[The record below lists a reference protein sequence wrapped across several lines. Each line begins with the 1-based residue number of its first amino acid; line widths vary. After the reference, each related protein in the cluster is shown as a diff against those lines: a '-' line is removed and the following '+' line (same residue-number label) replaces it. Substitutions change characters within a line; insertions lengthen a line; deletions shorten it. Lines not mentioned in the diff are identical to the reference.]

1 MEEIKKL
8 AMDIQFF
15 AEEND
20 DDEMDEEDLDNEELD
35 NLEDDDSEEEESV
48 AEQEEDG
55 EEEKS
60 DDESKDD
67 KKKSN
72 ETETKKQSREE
83 NAKYKALRKESKRIQ
98 EESARAKELGKLEGI
113 KLAYGGKN
121 KFTGEEL
128 KDEYDI
134 RAFMTQL
141 EMEAEGLDPV
151 EDYQKYVTN
160 QERKKAEEVKKNE
173 KDKEWYANDRTA
185 FVEAYPNVDLNDLI
199 NDEDFQLFS
208 KGKVGITPLKEI
220 YADYLTLVS
229 KYEQKAKS
237 EARKKAAKGMS
248 STGSVKNE
256 EVEPEYYPLEEIKKY
271 SYKDLQNLKV
281 SDPKKYKKIMDSY
294 DVMTKR

>member
-1 MEEIKKL
+1 MEEIKRL

-20 DDEMDEEDLDNEELD
+20 DDETMDEDDLDNEELD
-35 NLEDDDSEEEESV
+35 NLTDDDNEEEES
-48 AEQEEDG
+48 ETD
-55 EEEKS
+55 EEESAKE
-60 DDESKDD
+60 ESKEESKED
-67 KKKSN
+67 KKSN
-72 ETETKKQSREE
+72 ETEQKKQSREE

-98 EESARAKELGKLEGI
+98 EESERAKELGKLEGI
-113 KLAYGGKN
+113 KMAYGGKN

-160 QERKKAEEVKKNE
+160 QERKRAEESKKNE

-229 KYEQKAKS
+229 KYEKKAKS
-237 EARKKAAKGMS
+237 EARKKAAKSMS

>member
-20 DDEMDEEDLDNEELD
+20 DDEMDADDLDNEELD
-35 NLEDDDSEEEESV
+35 NLKDDDEEESDE
-48 AEQEEDG
+48 EQEETN
-55 EEEKS
+55 EEES
-60 DDESKDD
+60 EESKEE

-98 EESARAKELGKLEGI
+98 EESAKAKELGKLEGI

-173 KDKEWYANDRTA
+173 KDKEWYANDRNA

-199 NDEDFQLFS
+199 EDEDFQLFS

-248 STGSVKNE
+248 STGGVKNE

-271 SYKDLQNLKV
+271 TYKDLQNLKV